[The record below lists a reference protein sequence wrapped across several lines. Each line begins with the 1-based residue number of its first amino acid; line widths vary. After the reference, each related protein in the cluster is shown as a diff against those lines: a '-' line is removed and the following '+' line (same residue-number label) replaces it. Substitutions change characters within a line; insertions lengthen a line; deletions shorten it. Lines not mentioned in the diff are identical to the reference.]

1 MKPQKTIKAKR
12 KAQIKELR
20 EMYNKTG
27 KLVYYQSYGI
37 VPANGLQYG
46 NVMTLQLASAFLLG
60 TTDYGEFNKRLHMI
74 WEEAENKHN
83 AKFIPWELMS
93 ITFQVGAY
101 QKDTQEYKIP
111 SHIVSACATLGFSA
125 KEILDQLLE
134 LTYNETGMPVVAQRI
149 LEEEEEEDW
158 SDDLLYAPLSAICYA
173 IALVRHKRA
182 KNDSRVSMAERG
194 QETSN
199 QRKQKNLPRSGKK
212 TKPSRK
218 KSS

>member
-12 KAQIKELR
+12 KAQSKEQR
-20 EMYNKTG
+20 EMYQKTG
-27 KLVYYQSYGI
+27 KLMYYQSYGN
-37 VPANGLQYG
+37 VPANGLNFG
-46 NVMTLQLASAFLLG
+46 NVMTIQLASAFLLG
-60 TTDYGEFNKRLHMI
+60 TTDYGEFNKRIRML
-74 WEEAENKHN
+74 WEEAEDKMK
-83 AKFIPWELMS
+83 AKYIPWELMNM
-93 ITFQVGAY
+93 TFQVGAY

-111 SHIVSACATLGFSA
+111 SHIVSACAVLGFSA

-134 LTYNETGMPVVAQRI
+134 LTYNETGLPVVTQRI

-158 SDDLLYAPLSAICYA
+158 SDDILYAPLNAICYA

-182 KNDSRVSMAERG
+182 KNDSRVSMAERS

-199 QRKQKNLPRSGKK
+199 QRKQKNLSRSGKK